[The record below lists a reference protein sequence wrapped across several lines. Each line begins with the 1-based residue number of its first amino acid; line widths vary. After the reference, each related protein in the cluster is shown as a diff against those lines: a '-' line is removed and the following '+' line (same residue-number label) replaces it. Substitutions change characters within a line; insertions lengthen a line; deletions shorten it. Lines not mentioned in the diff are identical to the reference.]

1 MFNFILRRVAWAIP
15 VLIIVISCTFLLI
28 RLSPGSPFG
37 SERNLD
43 PKVEQR
49 LLEKFNLNGTWYEQL
64 GNYWVNLAQGNLG
77 ISTQHRD
84 RTVVEILQQT
94 LPKSAA
100 VGSIALILSL
110 GIGIVAGS
118 WAAVHHNSAIDRGT
132 MFTALLGICLPGFVI
147 APILILLFAILL
159 PLFPVAGWSTP
170 AHLVLPVLCLA
181 LPYGAYC
188 SRLMRTSMLESLN
201 QDYVRTARAKGQ
213 KESVVIYKHALKVAL
228 LPMVSYCGP
237 LAAHILTGS
246 IIIEEIFK
254 IPGLGPFFVNSV
266 LNKDIFMAGGC
277 VIVYSVLLISMN
289 ILVDIL
295 YTVLD
300 RRVKLT

>member
-1 MFNFILRRVAWAIP
+1 VLNFILRRILWAIP
-15 VLIIVISCTFLLI
+15 VLAIVISGTFLLI
-28 RLSPGSPFG
+28 RLAPGSPFG

-49 LLEKFNLNGTWYEQL
+49 LMEKYNLDGPVHKQL
-64 GNYWVNLAQGNLG
+64 GNYWLNLAKGNLG

-84 RTVVEILQQT
+84 RTVIEILGQT
-94 LPKSAA
+94 LPKSISI
-100 VGSIALILSL
+100 GSIALVLSL
-110 GIGIVAGS
+110 TIGMVAGS
-118 WAAVHHNSAIDRGT
+118 WAAVHHNTSIDRMT
-132 MFTALLGICLPGFVI
+132 MLTALTGICLPGFVI

-159 PLFPVAGWSTP
+159 PFFPVAGWSTP

-201 QDYVRTARAKGQ
+201 QDYIRTARAKGQ
-213 KESVVIYKHALKVAL
+213 KESVVIYQHALKVAL
-228 LPMVSYCGP
+228 LPLVSYSGP

-277 VIVYSVLLISMN
+277 VIVYSVLLIGMN
-289 ILVDIL
+289 IIVDVL
-295 YTVLD
+295 YTILD
-300 RRVKLT
+300 RRVKLA

>member
-1 MFNFILRRVAWAIP
+1 MFNFILRRILWAIP
-15 VLIIVISCTFLLI
+15 VLFIVISCTFLLI
-28 RLSPGSPFG
+28 RALPGSPFG

-43 PKVEQR
+43 PKVEAR
-49 LLEKFNLNGTWYEQL
+49 LMEKYNLNGPIYEQL
-64 GNYWVNLAQGNLG
+64 GNYWINIFQGNLG
-77 ISTQHRD
+77 VSTQHRD

-100 VGSIALILSL
+100 VGSIALVLAL
-110 GIGIVAGS
+110 GIGIFVGS
-118 WAAVHHNSAIDRGT
+118 WAAVHHNTSIDRGA
-132 MFTALLGICLPGFVI
+132 MLTALLGICLPGFVI
-147 APILILLFAILL
+147 APFLILLFAIKAPLL
-159 PLFPVAGWSTP
+159 PVAGWSTP
-170 AHLVLPVLCLA
+170 AHIVLPVLCLA

-213 KESVVIYKHALKVAL
+213 RESVVVYKHALKVAL
-228 LPMVSYCGP
+228 LPLVSYSGP

-254 IPGLGPFFVNSV
+254 IPGLGPFFVNSIF
-266 LNKDIFMAGGC
+266 NKDIFMVGGC

-289 ILVDIL
+289 VIVDIL

-300 RRVKLT
+300 RRVKLS